1 MKIEYDYII
10 AGAGCAG
17 LSLLMRM
24 MKDDYFQN
32 KNILVVDSDKKNSN
46 DRTWCF
52 WEKEPD
58 IFEHI
63 IHHRWEQLHFYS
75 SQYSNELQIQP
86 YTYKMIQGID
96 LYECVKNE
104 SSTHKNIH
112 WLTDTILHIIN
123 DEATNHAG
131 IVLSNQTIYATKIFN
146 SILFEPIQTTTHQ
159 YYFQQHFKGW
169 VIKSTK
175 PCFNQNIATFMD
187 FRVSQEHGTTF
198 MYVLPTSS
206 TTALVEYTLFT
217 EELLPQDAYDTAL
230 KHYIDQFLHIDSYT
244 IEHQEY
250 GIIPMTNAKFNV
262 VNGNIIHIGIAGGQA
277 KASSG
282 YAFKFI
288 QKRTAEIISSL
299 KSNKQFMPSNS
310 FNVKKGML
318 YDSTLLNVLHH
329 KKMGGA
335 DIFARIFKSTKASK
349 VLSFLDN
356 NSSLLIDLQIM
367 SSVPTKIFLPAAL
380 KEWFL

>member
-1 MKIEYDYII
+1 MKKSYDYII

-24 MKDDYFQN
+24 IKEPYFQD
-32 KNILVVDSDKKNSN
+32 KNILVVDNDNKISN

-58 IFEHI
+58 IFEDI
-63 IHHRWEQLHFYS
+63 IYHRWDKLHFYS
-75 SQYSNELQIQP
+75 SNFSNELQIDP
-86 YTYKMIQGID
+86 YIYKMIQGID
-96 LYECVKNE
+96 LYEYVKNE
-104 SSTHKNIH
+104 SSSCKNIH
-112 WLTDTILHIIN
+112 WLTDNILDIIN
-123 DEATNHAG
+123 DPATNLAG
-131 IVLSNQTIYATKIFN
+131 IVLNNATIYADKIFN
-146 SILFEPIQTTTHQ
+146 SILFKPIQTTSYQ
-159 YYFQQHFKGW
+159 YYFQQHFKGL
-169 VIKSTK
+169 VIKTDQ

-206 TTALVEYTLFT
+206 NTALVEYTLFT
-217 EELLPQDAYDTAL
+217 KELLPQEAYDIAL
-230 KHYIDQFLHIDSYT
+230 KQYIQQFLKIHTYT
-244 IEHQEY
+244 VEHQEY
-250 GIIPMTNAKFNV
+250 GIIPMTNAKFNT

-288 QKRTAEIISSL
+288 QKRTAEIVETL
-299 KSNKQFMPSNS
+299 KTNKQFVPLNS
-310 FNVKKGML
+310 FNARKGML

-329 KKMGGA
+329 KKMDGA
-335 DIFARIFKSTKASK
+335 DIFASIFKSTKASK
-349 VLSFLDN
+349 VFSFLDN
-356 NSSLLIDLQIM
+356 NSSLLTDIQIM

-380 KEWFL
+380 KEWIL